1 VNAMKYKVAVA
12 VLVVL
17 CAIVIGDG
25 YRITRRTEQ
34 NKHTLH
40 TAVAEL
46 SIQQLAA
53 SIKECDTPRDQH
65 KPPIHD
71 AAYCEEISRRLDT
84 QPLQI
89 VEAPE
94 PKGPL

>member
-1 VNAMKYKVAVA
+1 MKYKLAAA
-12 VLVVL
+12 VLLLL

-25 YRITRRTEQ
+25 FRITRRTEQ
-34 NKHTLH
+34 SKQKLH

-53 SIKECDTPRDQH
+53 SIKECDTPPDQH

-71 AAYCEEISRRLDT
+71 AAYCEEIGRRLDT

-89 VEAPE
+89 VEAPDR
-94 PKGPL
+94 KGPM

>member
-1 VNAMKYKVAVA
+1 VTAMKSKVAIS
-12 VLVVL
+12 VVVVV
-17 CAIVIGDG
+17 CAIIIGDG

-34 NKHTLH
+34 SKHTLH
-40 TAVAEL
+40 TTVAEL

-53 SIKECDTPRDQH
+53 SIKECDTPRDQR

-89 VEAPE
+89 VETPE
-94 PKGPL
+94 PKGPM

>member
-1 VNAMKYKVAVA
+1 VDAMKYKVAAA
-12 VLVVL
+12 VSAVV

-34 NKHTLH
+34 SKHKLH
-40 TAVAEL
+40 TVVAEL

-53 SIKECDTPRDQH
+53 SIKECEMPRDLH

-89 VEAPE
+89 VETPD